1 MSAPPGMPRQEPSPG
16 IPLPEDVPPDRLSG
30 DRPSHAPLFK
40 DCSTHG
46 VSSHNP
52 AHEGPMTETSRTH
65 FADAFLTRA
74 GLIDAARAPLAGD
87 ASNRRYERVRAAGET
102 LVLMDAPAERGEDV
116 RPFTAIARH
125 LSSLG
130 LSAPRILA
138 EDAARGFLLLE
149 DLGDDLYAYL
159 LREDAG
165 QERQLYAAAV
175 DALVELHRHP
185 APDGVERY
193 APPLLGDLAALA
205 VDWYLPGTGAEPVDR
220 APLAEAVN
228 TAALRHAGGPEV
240 LALRDYHAEN
250 LLWLPEREGA
260 ARVGLLDFQ
269 DARRAHPAYDLVSL
283 LEDARRDTTEALR
296 QEMIARYVAETGA
309 EDAAFRAAYATLGA
323 QRNLRILG
331 VFARLCL
338 RDGKPRYLAF
348 MPRVWDHLM
357 RDLSHPALA
366 DLSRLVR
373 ESLPEPTPERLERIK
388 ARCGTRACP

>member
-1 MSAPPGMPRQEPSPG
+1 
-16 IPLPEDVPPDRLSG
+16 
-30 DRPSHAPLFK
+30 
-40 DCSTHG
+40 
-46 VSSHNP
+46 
-52 AHEGPMTETSRTH
+52 MTDPSRTRL
-65 FADAFLTRA
+65 ADAFLAHA
-74 GLIDAARAPLAGD
+74 GLTGASRALLAGD
-87 ASNRRYERVRAAGET
+87 ASNRRYERVTTTAGDT
-102 LVLMDAPAERGEDV
+102 LVLMDAPTERGEDV

-130 LSAPRILA
+130 LSAPRILS
-138 EDAARGFLLLE
+138 EDTGHGFLLLE
-149 DLGDDLYAYL
+149 DLGDDLYAAL
-159 LREDAG
+159 LREDAR
-165 QERQLYAAAV
+165 EEARLYAAAV

-185 APDGVERY
+185 APEGVERY

-220 APLAEAVN
+220 APLARAVN
-228 TAALRHAGGPEV
+228 DAALAHAGGREV
-240 LALRDYHAEN
+240 LVLRDYHAEN
-250 LLWLPEREGA
+250 LIWRPEREGA

-269 DARRAHPAYDLVSL
+269 DARRGHPAYDLVSL
-283 LEDARRDTTEALR
+283 LEDARRDTAEPLR
-296 QEMIARYVAETGA
+296 AEMIARYIAETGT
-309 EDAAFRAAYATLGA
+309 EEEAFRAAYATLGA

-373 ESLPEPTPERLERIK
+373 GTLPEPTPDRLERIE
-388 ARCGTRACP
+388 AQCGTRACP